1 VSCTPGSATVT
12 FADLDAGDTH
22 TVTVSWHD
30 GTLDTT
36 LTLGAGVTTF
46 SVTHVFNAAGSY
58 SLGATVTDAAGAS
71 VAATTTLTVS
81 AKSSG
86 ELVDG
91 LVALLKSMDL
101 EQGTQ
106 TSLLAKV
113 DNACG
118 ALRTL
123 GNEISA
129 QNGKKLSV
137 EQTQLLSAE
146 MAKISVALSCPAGTF
161 SVTKASIPTAAP
173 RMSSRH

>member
-1 VSCTPGSATVT
+1 EPHACT
-12 FADLDAGDTH
+12 
-22 TVTVSWHD
+22 
-30 GTLDTT
+30 
-36 LTLGAGVTTF
+36 
-46 SVTHVFNAAGSY
+46 AAGSY
-58 SLGATVTDAAGAS
+58 ARGALRPDGAGAG
-71 VAATTTLTVS
+71 VAATTALTGG

-161 SVTKASIPTAAP
+161 SVTKASIP
-173 RMSSRH
+173 